1 MRPGAAEGPKGFDPD
16 PLRPIFDRPEVAAAY
31 VFGSAASGR
40 AHALSDVDLA
50 YLAVDPDAEDRIF
63 DALFE
68 SLQRE
73 LSPEGFDLVPLRRA
87 PLHLRFQIVT
97 EGRRFLVR
105 DPARTESF
113 EARAIV
119 EYLDFKPHRERY
131 FGRRA

>member
-1 MRPGAAEGPKGFDPD
+1 MAGFDIEA
-16 PLRPIFDRPEVAAAY
+16 LRPIFDRPEIVAAY
-31 VFGSAASGR
+31 VFGSVASGG
-40 AHALSDVDLA
+40 AHALSDVALA
-50 YLAVDPDAEDRIF
+50 YLAVDPAAEDRIF

-73 LSPEGFDLVPLRRA
+73 CGPERFDLVPLRRA

-105 DPARTESF
+105 DPVRTESF

-131 FGRRA
+131 FGRGA